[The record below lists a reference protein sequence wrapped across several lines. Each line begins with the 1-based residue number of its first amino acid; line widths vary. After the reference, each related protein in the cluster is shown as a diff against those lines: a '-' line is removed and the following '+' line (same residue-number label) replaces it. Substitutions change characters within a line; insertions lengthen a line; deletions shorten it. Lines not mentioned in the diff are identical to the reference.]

1 VKTTGSNPD
10 AASERLDAAF
20 AAARALDLPDA
31 AVSVLRTGL
40 DVAEIVRTLDADDEV
55 VIAAI
60 LQPLLDAGL
69 LDPKAAEKHFGAD
82 AARLA
87 RSLGQLGEFG
97 LEPNWTPEQ
106 GLEPDQAEALRKML
120 LAIIG
125 DVRLV
130 VVRLAGQLQKMRAAK
145 SLDPLQQRR
154 LATET
159 REVYAPLAN
168 RLGVWQLKWELE
180 DLAFRYLQPADYK
193 RIAAALKVRR
203 SERELYMDELKT
215 LLRSE
220 LRDAGIDA
228 SIEVRPKHIY
238 SIWRK
243 MQSKGLAFEQLM
255 DIRAARVLVNTVAE
269 CYAALGVVHSLWQF
283 IAGEFDDYIAT
294 PKDNRYRSI
303 HTAVIGPGAQAVE
316 IQIRTHEMHA
326 NSERG
331 VAAHWRYKEGG
342 RASLAYDRKIDQ
354 LRALLAP
361 ADGGDTPRDF
371 LDRMRV
377 DLFQDRIYVI
387 SPKGEIVDVPV
398 GGTPL
403 DFAYQVHT
411 DLGHR
416 TRGAK
421 VNGRI
426 VALDYRLKN
435 SETVDIITAKTGQP
449 SRDWLSP
456 QSGFLASPRH
466 RNKVRAWFRKQNQT
480 QNTAEGRAMF
490 DRELQRLGVNSPP
503 IPDLLGELKLP
514 STEALHEALG
524 LGEVSTAQVAGAI
537 QRILH
542 ARDVRPERMSSPRT
556 AAAVREPETEVQ
568 GIGDLLSTYA
578 RCCKPV
584 PPEAIV
590 GYITVGRG
598 VSIHA
603 QACANLGR
611 LSLKSPARIL
621 EVTWGKLSSQEFPVD
636 IEVQAFDRR
645 GLVRDVSAA
654 LADDKISIQGMN
666 TVTDKRDNV
675 AHMQIKISITGLPQL
690 SLVLTRIAQLPNVIS
705 ARRKK

>member
-1 VKTTGSNPD
+1 MD
-10 AASERLDAAF
+10 RD
-20 AAARALDLPDA
+20 
-31 AVSVLRTGL
+31 
-40 DVAEIVRTLDADDEV
+40 
-55 VIAAI
+55 
-60 LQPLLDAGL
+60 
-69 LDPKAAEKHFGAD
+69 AAEKHFGAD
-82 AARLA
+82 ATRLA
-87 RSLGQLGEFG
+87 RNLSQLGEFG
-97 LEPNWTPEQ
+97 LSSDWTYEQ
-106 GLEPDQAEALRKML
+106 GLEPGQAEALRKML
-120 LAIIG
+120 LAVIG

-145 SLDPLQQRR
+145 SLDPVLQRK
-154 LATET
+154 LATES

-203 SERELYMDELKT
+203 SERERYMEELKT

-220 LRDAGIDA
+220 LHDAGVEA
-228 SIEVRPKHIY
+228 TIEARPKHIY

-243 MQSKGLAFEQLM
+243 MQAKQLAFEQLM

-283 IAGEFDDYIAT
+283 IPGEFDDYIAT

-326 NSERG
+326 DSERG

-342 RASLAYDRKIDQ
+342 RGSLAYDRKINQ
-354 LRALLAP
+354 LRSLLAP
-361 ADGGDTPRDF
+361 SEGGETSRDF

-377 DLFQDRIYVI
+377 DLFQDRIYVV
-387 SPKGEIVDVPV
+387 SPKGEIIDVPV

-411 DLGHR
+411 DLGNR

-421 VNGRI
+421 VNGRM
-426 VALDYRLKN
+426 VPLDYRLKN
-435 SETVDIITAKTGQP
+435 SDTVEIITAKTAQP

-466 RNKVRAWFRKQNQT
+466 RNKVRAWFRKQNAT
-480 QNTAEGRAMF
+480 QNKAEGRAMF
-490 DRELQRLGVNSPP
+490 DREIQRLGVNSPP
-503 IPDLLGELKLP
+503 IPELLSELKLP

-524 LGEVSTAQVAGAI
+524 LGEVSPAQVAGAI

-542 ARDVRPERMSSPRT
+542 AREVRSERVASPRSP
-556 AAAVREPETEVQ
+556 AAAREPDVEVQ

-584 PPEAIV
+584 PPEAIA

-603 QACANLGR
+603 QSCANLAR
-611 LSLKSPARIL
+611 LSIKAPARVL
-621 EVTWGKLSSQEFPVD
+621 AVTWGKMGSNEVPVE

-654 LADDKISIQGMN
+654 LADEKISIRGMN
-666 TVTDKRDNV
+666 TVTDKRDSI
-675 AHMQIKISITGLPQL
+675 AHMRIEIAITGLPQL
-690 SLVLTRIAQLPNVIS
+690 SQVLGRIAQLPHVIS